1 MALDKND
8 SISQVN
14 NLFPDNTSGEITP
27 EDQRIVS
34 TNAISSNLN
43 IEELI
48 EQDVKGSVDF
58 LGGLK
63 NDGIPLRSS
72 TIQVEVKTLSNLP
85 TPSGGEILL
94 ADNTTYYFIDTVDI
108 GVNKL
113 IIGEST
119 DINSVSEF
127 NIELIYTGTGDM
139 ITSVNKSFSIR
150 NIGIRCANGTLFNLS
165 DSAPVTESFVLL
177 QNVTIWECKNAGD
190 ITSLAL
196 LSMVIVAF
204 RTITDVGFRFF
215 GSLGN
220 LSVQFSLGVVFD
232 SAFLDLGTATF
243 NSIEAATTRMV
254 IIGSGGFGVSGLT
267 GSGNINV
274 GGIGSIRN
282 CRFNGA
288 GSPIDGISTEDALW
302 DFFGNDDIANSRPD
316 ALISLKG
323 NSTETVISS
332 VGVDVLVAGSW
343 AEITSSQF
351 TTTAAGRVM
360 YNGGRP
366 AKLPISVSTGI
377 TVSSGVN
384 QTIHVH
390 LFLNDTIIEDSEVSL
405 NVDSTDVKNQ
415 VNLYQLTWQPG
426 DYLELFVSNESTTNN
441 VTVINSK
448 FRVN

>member
-1 MALDKND
+1 MALDKDD
-8 SISQVN
+8 SISQIN
-14 NLFPDNTSGEITP
+14 NLFPDNITGEITP
-27 EDQRIVS
+27 VDQRVVS

-43 IEELI
+43 LEELT
-48 EQDVKGSVDF
+48 EQNVKGSVNF
-58 LGGLK
+58 LNGLK

-72 TIQVEVKTLSNLP
+72 SVKVEVKTLDNLP
-85 TPSGGEILL
+85 TPSGGKILL
-94 ADNTTYYFIDTVDI
+94 ADNITYDFIETVDI
-108 GVNKL
+108 GENEL
-113 IIGEST
+113 IFGEST
-119 DINSVSEF
+119 DITSISEF
-127 NIELIYTGTGDM
+127 NIELIYIGTGDM
-139 ITSVNKSFSIR
+139 ITSVNKSFSIS
-150 NIGIRCANGTLFNLS
+150 NIGIRCPNGTLFNLS
-165 DSAPVTESFVLL
+165 DSSPVTESFILL

-204 RTITDVGFRFF
+204 RNITDTGFRFF
-215 GSLGN
+215 GSFGN

-232 SAFLDLGTATF
+232 SAFLDLGTAVF

-254 IIGSGGFGVSGLT
+254 IIESGGSGVSGLT
-267 GSGNINV
+267 GSGNINT

-282 CRFNGA
+282 CRFDGA
-288 GSPIDGISTEDALW
+288 GSPISGISTEDALW

-323 NSTETVISS
+323 NFTETVISS
-332 VGVDVLVAGSW
+332 VGVEVLVAGSW

-351 TTTAAGRVM
+351 TTTAAGRVT

-366 AKLPISVSTGI
+366 AKLPITVSTGI

-390 LFLNDTIIEDSEVSL
+390 LFLNGTIIEDSEVIL

-415 VNLYQLTWQPG
+415 VNLYQLTWQPS
-426 DYLELFVSNESTTNN
+426 DYLELFVSNESTINN